1 MVSSDVPLGAGADVG
16 RRSARGRTLPDRPPL
31 CAPPTR
37 QPTRPDRWV
46 QRQPGLGLVGL
57 LLVVPVAVVLAVG
70 AGGPETSALLLG
82 PLVTF
87 ALPAVAMVAFWWEDW
102 PGSCLRPGWSGL
114 VDTALVVVAAVLLT
128 ILGQAV
134 IGTVDLGAIID
145 PSPGPGRVP
154 TFPSTV
160 PLGAA
165 AFIAMLQLTL
175 VCEGWPLRRL
185 PRFVAGAAA
194 LVLAWLVAAAAYLL
208 LVDVES
214 APGTGLDARTGPLTG
229 GELGCLLVLIGVWQV
244 WFYVT
249 WRGWPF
255 AGIGRRWL
263 RIFLGNAVVLGG
275 SVLTYVVAH
284 GLAGVPGP
292 TLTAVGGCYIAA
304 GLLIGMLFEGWLR
317 SRVTVAAAV
326 LALTALLA
334 AVLAWYAGT
343 LGFMRA
349 TEEDW
354 VAHVG
359 LNAIGLA
366 VILHVAVG
374 RRWPFSAVAET

>member
-1 MVSSDVPLGAGADVG
+1 
-16 RRSARGRTLPDRPPL
+16 
-31 CAPPTR
+31 
-37 QPTRPDRWV
+37 
-46 QRQPGLGLVGL
+46 
-57 LLVVPVAVVLAVG
+57 
-70 AGGPETSALLLG
+70 
-82 PLVTF
+82 
-87 ALPAVAMVAFWWEDW
+87 
-102 PGSCLRPGWSGL
+102 
-114 VDTALVVVAAVLLT
+114 
-128 ILGQAV
+128 
-134 IGTVDLGAIID
+134 
-145 PSPGPGRVP
+145 
-154 TFPSTV
+154 
-160 PLGAA
+160 
-165 AFIAMLQLTL
+165 MLQLTL

-263 RIFLGNAVVLGG
+263 RIFLGNTVVLGG

-349 TEEDW
+349 TAEDW